1 MLCCRIRNVRMQA
14 FAGDRPGLLP
24 TRFQRALSTSISNE
38 KRMNL
43 LPPFECLNTRH
54 WPVFND
60 YLRVICVASALVQV
74 KSVLSTF
81 AARGSPEQERGSSWR
96 GGPVVAP
103 ARRLDV
109 LIDPLRG
116 LRSR

>member
-1 MLCCRIRNVRMQA
+1 MQA

-60 YLRVICVASALVQV
+60 QAGVI
-74 KSVLSTF
+74 
-81 AARGSPEQERGSSWR
+81 SSNAIS
-96 GGPVVAP
+96 GQSQ
-103 ARRLDV
+103 
-109 LIDPLRG
+109 RG
-116 LRSR
+116 LPYTGEVNSP

>member
-1 MLCCRIRNVRMQA
+1 MQA

-60 YLRVICVASALVQV
+60 KAGLTTHRSSEPGRSALRFDLGSERLGNYFPIPHHKGIGSEFVRIV
-74 KSVLSTF
+74 GRFRSPNNIGVITVNRSVLH
-81 AARGSPEQERGSSWR
+81 RK
-96 GGPVVAP
+96 
-103 ARRLDV
+103 
-109 LIDPLRG
+109 
-116 LRSR
+116 